1 MVLFS
6 VTCLKTYPE
15 PHNEGVFCD
24 VFEDLP
30 GTPCWVFC
38 DVSGSYWDIN
48 FFNKKRWVLQYL
60 ISIKVQRQIHYVAWY
75 SKFVFEKIF
84 LAYTLFGGPSRC
96 RNQGPKETPSKK
108 QFVSKENNSCDV
120 TEETWQRIS
129 LMVKIR

>member
-1 MVLFS
+1 MVGFS

-60 ISIKVQRQIHYVAWY
+60 ISIKVQRQIHMLHGIPNLYFKRFFKLIHHLEDPQGAETKAQRRFRQK
-75 SKFVFEKIF
+75 SSLF
-84 LAYTLFGGPSRC
+84 LKRIIP
-96 RNQGPKETPSKK
+96 
-108 QFVSKENNSCDV
+108 V
-120 TEETWQRIS
+120 TWQKKRDREF
-129 LMVKIR
+129 L